1 MEKYILQHT
10 GNEIDALLEK
20 ANISA
25 SVEYVDNEIATF
37 DFIKIVDILPET
49 GLENRFYFVP
59 KVDTQTQDL
68 FDEWA
73 WINNKWEWIT
83 TKQIEVDLTS
93 YYTKTEVDSQIASA
107 GFTKG
112 MILMWS
118 GSINTIPTG
127 WALCNGQNGTPNLV
141 DRFIVG
147 AGSTYSVGAT
157 GGSASVTL
165 TTEQMPS
172 HTHTGTVSLEK
183 GGEHSHSA
191 TGGASGPYSSAI
203 MYDDCT
209 RGSERVTIEFSGGA
223 HSHTG
228 SVTINS
234 AGSGIAHENRPPY
247 YALAYIMKL

>member
-37 DFIKIVDILPET
+37 DFIKIVDVLPET

-83 TKQIEVDLTS
+83 TKQIEVDLTP

-147 AGSTYSVGAT
+147 AGSNYTIGAT
-157 GGSASVTL
+157 GGSDSVIL
-165 TTEQMPS
+165 TVAEMPS
-172 HTHTGTVSLEK
+172 HTHV
-183 GGEHSHSA
+183 A
-191 TGGASGPYSSAI
+191 TTAI
-203 MYDDCT
+203 D
-209 RGSERVTIEFSGGA
+209 SGGA
-223 HSHTG
+223 HTHTYTGYRYHSNHGGTADTDSPHEITTSKTSSSGSHSHTATT
-228 SVTINS
+228 TIES
-234 AGSGIAHENRPPY
+234 AGSDLAHENRPPY